1 MKIGIGFF
9 GLPRC
14 MAKTLPSIQAV
25 LLEPAARLGS
35 VCVRYHLYEQSHVVN
50 ARSKEDGAM
59 AHSNYDAFAA
69 WGGQLQSPEG
79 VAESLGLEEIKRHG
93 DFWNDDGRSLRN
105 LLLQLHS
112 LDQVTRQLRTED
124 PDIVVFVNG
133 LPVAVIELKNA
144 AAENATIWSAFQ
156 QLQTY
161 KHELPALFVF
171 SEVLLI
177 SDGLEARIGTVS
189 ADRERFAPWR
199 TTDGEDLAPATMS
212 QLEVLIT
219 GVFTPRRFLD
229 LLRYFIV
236 FENDG
241 ESVIK
246 KVAGYHQFHAVARAV
261 EATVAA
267 SRPEGTRSNSSLSC
281 HSCTPRPGGPPGRR
295 PPVWPVRCTRPADRG
310 SSPGGRRRRAPAPR
324 WRPGRRGWRSR
335 PHHFRPWP
343 RPGPPGPPPRRRGRS
358 RRP

>member
-14 MAKTLPSIQAV
+14 MAKTLPSIQDV

-124 PDIVVFVNG
+124 PDIVVFVRPDLRYLTSFETVLRAMSDRPAARTVC
-133 LPVAVIELKNA
+133 LPFWQWAGGYN
-144 AAENATIWSAFQ
+144 
-156 QLQTY
+156 
-161 KHELPALFVF
+161 
-171 SEVLLI
+171 
-177 SDGLEARIGTVS
+177 D
-189 ADRERFAPWR
+189 RFAVCGR
-199 TTDGEDLAPATMS
+199 DAYDTYGGRVAKIADY
-212 QLEVLIT
+212 LE
-219 GVFTPRRFLD
+219 
-229 LLRYFIV
+229 RY
-236 FENDG
+236 
-241 ESVIK
+241 
-246 KVAGYHQFHAVARAV
+246 
-261 EATVAA
+261 
-267 SRPEGTRSNSSLSC
+267 P
-281 HSCTPRPGGPPGRR
+281 
-295 PPVWPVRCTRPADRG
+295 TRPLHSERLLMFALESQHLAVRPLRIRANRVRIDG
-310 SSPGGRRRRAPAPR
+310 GEVDEDFSPVQLMRRIRWLGREVRKSLA
-324 WRPGRRGWRSR
+324 
-335 PHHFRPWP
+335 
-343 RPGPPGPPPRRRGRS
+343 
-358 RRP
+358 